1 MHRSR
6 PRPDVW
12 PPEGDPRR
20 ISAADLDAAIAIAR
34 LRFGTEARVVAAR
47 QVRRGVPGLGG
58 KVTVEVWVE
67 SPSPTVVFGEPEAEA
82 DATIEALLARADAA
96 DTVAGVISEPPPAAP
111 AAPPVPVPVPPHPAP
126 EVVADPLPPRWAGP
140 DLPRQRTRRWSKAA
154 LSRLGVPGAVLTS
167 LTVPDEPS
175 DVKWIAALAGA
186 IAAALP
192 EPCLPGVAVAHGTGG
207 DGALM
212 LLRTGLAG
220 VALGTLTTASGPSP
234 ATPVALAA
242 AIGELL

>member
-1 MHRSR
+1 MS
-6 PRPDVW
+6 
-12 PPEGDPRR
+12 G
-20 ISAADLDAAIAIAR
+20 SSLDAAIATAR
-34 LRFGTEARVVAAR
+34 LRFGTEAKVIAAR

-58 KVTVEVWVE
+58 KVKVEVWVE
-67 SPSPTVVFGEPEAEA
+67 PTPTTVVFGEPEV
-82 DATIEALLARADAA
+82 DGDTTIEVLLARADAA
-96 DTVAGVISEPPPAAP
+96 DTVADIVPGLVSEPPTPQ
-111 AAPPVPVPVPPHPAP
+111 PPTVPVSALPHPAP
-126 EVVADPLPPRWAGP
+126 DVLADPLPPRPAVAEI
-140 DLPRQRTRRWSKAA
+140 PRQRARRWSKAA
-154 LSRLGVPGAVLTS
+154 LSRLGVPGGVLAS
-167 LTVPDEPS
+167 LTPPDDPS
-175 DVKWIAALAGA
+175 DAKWVAALAGA
-186 IAAALP
+186 IAISLP